1 MNPIA
6 GFIYNKMFRR
16 RNKMK
21 KKILATLL
29 SVAMVASLMV
39 GCGSTS
45 GSTQEAA
52 PAETAAEETTEE
64 VAPAETEEAAEEV
77 AAAGEDFTFEI
88 IVKSYQSSY
97 WQAAVTG
104 VNQKAEELGVTAN
117 CTGPNAESDIAD
129 QVNML
134 NNAINSSPDGIGL
147 AACDQDAVLDSLQS
161 AMDAGIPVVCFDS
174 GVPSAPAGSVVSTVA
189 TDNYAA
195 GATAAENLYA
205 ALKDYIASAD
215 GQVRVGEV
223 NQEATS
229 ESITS
234 RGLGFIDKF
243 TELATADGKT
253 VAVTGNEYYVNAVA
267 AGAGDAASAD
277 IVIEVAVPAQT
288 TVELCAT
295 EASVILNK
303 QDTIGI
309 FGSNQVAAEGILTAN
324 ENLNV
329 LGEEVGS
336 TVLAAGFDAGSVIK
350 QAVRDNVMFGA
361 VTQSPLAM
369 GQTTIEILYKVA
381 KGESVGDVPTDG
393 YWYDESNIDDASIAP
408 NLYD

>member
-1 MNPIA
+1 
-6 GFIYNKMFRR
+6 
-16 RNKMK
+16 MK
-21 KKILATLL
+21 KKVLATLL
-29 SVAMVASLMV
+29 SAGLVASMLA
-39 GCGSTS
+39 GCGSS
-45 GSTQEAA
+45 D
-52 PAETAAEETTEE
+52 TAAETTSNDTATEAAADTSSDDAAATEDTSSDDSAAETT
-64 VAPAETEEAAEEV
+64 AS
-77 AAAGEDFTFEI
+77 GDLNFEI

-104 VNQKAEELGVTAN
+104 VNQKAAELGVTVN

-134 NNAINSSPDGIGL
+134 NNAINNAPDGIGL
-147 AACDQDAVLDSLQS
+147 AACDQDACLDSLQT
-161 AMDAGIPVVCFDS
+161 AMDQGIPVVCFDS
-174 GVPSAPAGSVVSTVA
+174 GIPDAPAGSVYATVA

-195 GATAAENLYA
+195 GATAAENLYP
-205 ALKDYIASAD
+205 ALADKIANATSP
-215 GQVRVGEV
+215 VRIGEV

-243 TELATADGKT
+243 AELAAADGKT
-253 VAVTGNEYYVNAVA
+253 VAVIGNEYYVNNCAD
-267 AGAGDAASAD
+267 AGDESTAD
-277 IVIEVAVPAQT
+277 VIIEVAVPAQT

-303 QDTIGI
+303 ADTIGM

-324 ENLNV
+324 ENLGV
-329 LGEEVGS
+329 LGTDPETS
-336 TVLAAGFDAGSVIK
+336 ILAAGFDAGSVIK
-350 QAVRDNVMFGA
+350 GAITSGTMFGA

-369 GQTTIEILYKVA
+369 GQTTVEVLVKIA
-381 KGESVGDVPTDG
+381 NGESVSDVPTQG
-393 YWYDESNIDDASIAP
+393 YWYDSTNMDDESIAP

>member
-1 MNPIA
+1 
-6 GFIYNKMFRR
+6 
-16 RNKMK
+16 MK
-21 KKILATLL
+21 KKVLATLM
-29 SVAMVASLMV
+29 SVAMVAALIV
-39 GCGSTS
+39 GCGSQEAS
-45 GSTQEAA
+45 APAAEEAPAAAEEAA
-52 PAETAAEETTEE
+52 PAADEEAPAAEE
-64 VAPAETEEAAEEV
+64 
-77 AAAGEDFTFEI
+77 AAATTGGDYSFEI

-104 VNQKAEELGVTAN
+104 VNQKAEELGVTVN

-134 NNAINSSPDGIGL
+134 NNAINAAPNGIGL
-147 AACDQDAVLDSLQS
+147 AACDQDACLDALQT
-161 AMDAGIPVVCFDS
+161 ALDKGIPVVCFDS
-174 GVPSAPAGSVVSTVA
+174 GIPSAPEGSVYATIA

-195 GATAAENLYA
+195 GATAAENLYP
-205 ALKDYIASAD
+205 ALKDKIANATAP
-215 GQVRVGEV
+215 VRVGEV

-243 TELATADGKT
+243 AELAAADGKT
-253 VAVTGNEYYVNAVA
+253 VAVVGNEYYVNNCKD
-267 AGAGDAASAD
+267 AGDEASAD
-277 IVIEVAVPAQT
+277 VIIEVAVPAQT

-303 QDTIGI
+303 ADTIGM

-324 ENLNV
+324 ENLDV
-329 LGEEVGS
+329 LGTDPES
-336 TVLAAGFDAGSVIK
+336 SILAAGFDAGSVIK
-350 QAVRDNVMFGA
+350 GAITGGKMFGA

-369 GQTTIEILYKVA
+369 GQTTVEVLTKIA
-381 KGESVGDVPTDG
+381 NGESVTDVPTQG
-393 YWYDESNIDDASIAP
+393 YWYDSTNMDDESIAP